1 MYYIYN
7 IKRLGENKIITYCN
21 KFINNRIFG
30 CKYSNQEEVNKLA
43 PNVEDIIPQYFLD
56 LLNSEI
62 L

>member
-7 IKRLGENKIITYCN
+7 IKSLGENKIITYCN

>member
-21 KFINNRIFG
+21 KFINDRIFG